1 MIERLE
7 QQTKLTSNQWKLIIT
22 GNLADLLD
30 FLDFFL
36 IGAVGAYLIKE
47 WQLTYWQGAAIFTA
61 SGFGAVPGAFFWGW
75 VADKIGRRKVFIST
89 AINVALATGAMYFTP
104 DANGWIAG
112 WVFLSV
118 MRFFVGVGNAGLYAV
133 DLPLVQEFIPGYKR
147 GWVSALVTTLLPAGV
162 LLGALAGWLLPPYIG
177 WRGVFLVGLA
187 PIVLVLM
194 VRYWVPESP
203 RWLIRMGRHEEARR
217 SLAWALMVDPEDIAL
232 PATLPEAE
240 KARWSELFK
249 YPRSVAAGCLTGLTQ
264 TGGVGLGL
272 WGTSL
277 LVLVLHVDLGERV
290 GDPRPL
296 LHHRPDRAAGAPR
309 LGYLVLCVGG
319 GVDGARRLSAQCLHR
334 LRVAVLCADS
344 GADVLRQRQ
353 LFGRRAVYGRDLA
366 DPAARQR
373 HGTGVWGR
381 QQRQDPGTARIGGDP
396 RCQRSDQAGSAES
409 RSARAGLPLFRV
421 VVGPRNHWVL
431 VHRLRDQ
438 GPHVRGDGQRARRA
452 GAVAI
457 SCQGRGELAAPAKYP
472 AANGRASRPAVLI
485 RNLLDG
491 GT

>member
-112 WVFLSV
+112 WIFLSV

-203 RWLIRMGRHEEARR
+203 RWLIRMGRHEEARK
-217 SLAWALMVDPEDIAL
+217 SLAWALRIDPQEVEL
-232 PATLPEAE
+232 PATLPLLE
-240 KARWSELFK
+240 KAPW
-249 YPRSVAAGCLTGLTQ
+249 TT
-264 TGGVGLGL
+264 
-272 WGTSL
+272 
-277 LVLVLHVDLGERV
+277 
-290 GDPRPL
+290 
-296 LHHRPDRAAGAPR
+296 
-309 LGYLVLCVGG
+309 
-319 GVDGARRLSAQCLHR
+319 
-334 LRVAVLCADS
+334 
-344 GADVLRQRQ
+344 
-353 LFGRRAVYGRDLA
+353 
-366 DPAARQR
+366 
-373 HGTGVWGR
+373 
-381 QQRQDPGTARIGGDP
+381 
-396 RCQRSDQAGSAES
+396 
-409 RSARAGLPLFRV
+409 
-421 VVGPRNHWVL
+421 
-431 VHRLRDQ
+431 
-438 GPHVRGDGQRARRA
+438 
-452 GAVAI
+452 
-457 SCQGRGELAAPAKYP
+457 
-472 AANGRASRPAVLI
+472 
-485 RNLLDG
+485 
-491 GT
+491 